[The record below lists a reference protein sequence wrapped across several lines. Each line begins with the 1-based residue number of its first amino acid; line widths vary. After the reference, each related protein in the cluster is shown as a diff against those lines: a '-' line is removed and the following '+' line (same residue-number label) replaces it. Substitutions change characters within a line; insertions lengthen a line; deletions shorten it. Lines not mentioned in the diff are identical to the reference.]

1 MILLIDFILHT
12 FKSEIWYHPTKV
24 HTFWIWPCY
33 IRYPMLIINKFPGE
47 FLLLVLLLHLSLKTT
62 YSFIHQI
69 IFFQCCLLFHFYD
82 EYKVVY
88 KFPCVF
94 FSGVAWNCWKFMLIL
109 LKRVY
114 LILFP
119 FNNLY
124 NFSVLLGMWI
134 FKPVF
139 LRKQRRENR

>member
-1 MILLIDFILHT
+1 MIFLIDFILHT
-12 FKSEIWYHPTKV
+12 FKSEILYHPTKV

-33 IRYPMLIINKFPGE
+33 IRYAMFIINKFPEE
-47 FLLLVLLLHLSLKTT
+47 FFLLVLLLYLSLETT

-69 IFFQCCLLFHFYD
+69 FFFKCCLLFHFYH

-94 FSGVAWNCWKFMLIL
+94 FSGVTWNCWKFMLVL
-109 LKRVY
+109 LKRIY
-114 LILFP
+114 LISFH

-124 NFSVLLGMWI
+124 NFSFLLAVWI

-139 LRKQRRENR
+139 